1 MHRGAW
7 QATVH
12 GVAESDMTEQLTV
25 TLSLLSQ
32 VLVQAHHFLTDFS
45 FTCLYVIDPSPPSF
59 LPWLVETNMFS
70 LSIMQN
76 KDRLSLFHS
85 CLSDKPFLSFIQ
97 KIGPSTHKWNCITL
111 QKASSAMLGLLL
123 FCSVF
128 CSSYSKRI
136 FSNLVLSDGQDTL
149 KGWWFYIQ
157 DEQYRFMVG
166 PFDLNHASF
175 IL

>member
-1 MHRGAW
+1 MGDLGSVPEGNGYPFQYSCLENSMHRGAW

-76 KDRLSLFHS
+76 KDSSLCFT
-85 CLSDKPFLSFIQ
+85 LVYLINRFFLSFKKQAHQLIS
-97 KIGPSTHKWNCITL
+97 GT
-111 QKASSAMLGLLL
+111 ASLSRRHLLL
-123 FCSVF
+123 CLACFCF
-128 CSSYSKRI
+128 
-136 FSNLVLSDGQDTL
+136 VLFFVPLIVKEFFQIES
-149 KGWWFYIQ
+149 
-157 DEQYRFMVG
+157 
-166 PFDLNHASF
+166 
-175 IL
+175 